1 MSSRRL
7 RLGRPHYVLFSI
19 PLLALLSCQS
29 PAERPPVSVS
39 YVPRSRDVTITTVPF
54 LTKEMQAVYPFLK
67 QDFGRGGVLAGKEVY
82 GFQPSSVTVVE
93 GDTVRFTLVNPEDD
107 LHWFVMQGLA
117 VKLLPQSVQ
126 HAVYVARRAGIF
138 RFSCAVPAHL
148 PYMYGELVVLPAS
161 TGAAMERSG
170 P

>member
-1 MSSRRL
+1 MLAMLPMLAMLACAEPARR
-7 RLGRPHYVLFSI
+7 
-19 PLLALLSCQS
+19 AAA
-29 PAERPPVSVS
+29 PAH
-39 YVPRSRDVTITTVPF
+39 YVPRSRDITITTVPF

-67 QDFGRGGVLAGKEVY
+67 QDFGQGGVLAGKEVY

-93 GDTVRFTLVNPEDD
+93 GDTVRLTLVNPEDD

-138 RFSCAVPAHL
+138 RFSCAVPSHL
-148 PYMYGELVVLPAS
+148 PYMYGELVVLPAGV
-161 TGAAMERSG
+161 GAEMEGEG